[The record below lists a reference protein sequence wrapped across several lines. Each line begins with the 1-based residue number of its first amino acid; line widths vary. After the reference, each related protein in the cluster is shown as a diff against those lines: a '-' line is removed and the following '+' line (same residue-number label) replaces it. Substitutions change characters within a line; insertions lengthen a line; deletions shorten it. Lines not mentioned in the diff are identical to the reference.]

1 MNQTQPSS
9 SPNWGATTKLVV
21 ALTFVAIMG
30 GLLIRFER
38 VLAPLLLALVLAYLF
53 YPVASFFQRRIHLP
67 WRIVVALIYLLF
79 LAVLLSLL
87 TAGGVGLIQ
96 QIQNLVVF
104 VQHSLTIIPSIVAD
118 ASGRVYQFGPFQ
130 FDFSHLDFN
139 PLGQQILSLIQ
150 PVLGQTGALLGT
162 IASDAAQ
169 FLGWMFFVILV
180 SYFAL
185 SESGGTRRRIV
196 RLDIPGYTED
206 VHRLGH
212 ELGLIWNAF
221 LRGQIIVSFFTFL
234 AYVVIFGLL
243 GVKYALG
250 IAFLAGL
257 AKFVPYFGEPVT
269 WITLALVAYFQGTG
283 PFGLPPLT
291 HALSSVVIAFLID
304 QTFDNLI
311 TPRILA
317 HALHVHP
324 AAVLVAAIIAASYL
338 GLLGIIIAAP
348 ILATVTLFWRYTMRK
363 MLDLDP
369 WPDGEESYPPPLS
382 ISRVLVAVHSFWHT
396 VRERF
401 SKSANNP

>member
-1 MNQTQPSS
+1 MNQPEPSS

-30 GLLIRFER
+30 GLLIRFEK

-53 YPVASFFQRRIHLP
+53 YPVASFFQRAVHLP
-67 WRIVVALIYLLF
+67 WRIVVALIYLFF

-96 QIQNLVVF
+96 QIQNLVIF
-104 VQHSLTIIPSIVAD
+104 IQNSLTVIPSVVAH
-118 ASGRVYQFGPFQ
+118 ASGQVYQFGPFQ

-139 PLGQQILSLIQ
+139 PLGQQILGLIQ
-150 PVLGQTGALLGT
+150 PVLGQTGTLLGT

-169 FLGWMFFVILV
+169 FLGWLFFVLLV

-196 RLDIPGYTED
+196 GLDIPGYTED
-206 VHRLGH
+206 IRRLEH

-234 AYVVIFGLL
+234 AYVVVFGLL
-243 GVKYALG
+243 GVKYAIG
-250 IAFLAGL
+250 IAVLAGL
-257 AKFVPYFGEPVT
+257 AKFIPYFGEPIT
-269 WITLALVAYFQGTG
+269 WVTLALVAYFQGTG

-291 HALSSVVIAFLID
+291 HAIVSVAIAFLID

-311 TPRILA
+311 TPRIFA

-324 AAVLVAAIIAASYL
+324 AAVLIAALIAASFL
-338 GLLGIIIAAP
+338 GLLGVIIAAP

-369 WPDGEESYPPPLS
+369 WPEKEAVYPPPLS
-382 ISRVLVAVHSFWHT
+382 LHLILAAVRNFWHI
-396 VRERF
+396 VRGRF
-401 SKSANNP
+401 VKSSQ